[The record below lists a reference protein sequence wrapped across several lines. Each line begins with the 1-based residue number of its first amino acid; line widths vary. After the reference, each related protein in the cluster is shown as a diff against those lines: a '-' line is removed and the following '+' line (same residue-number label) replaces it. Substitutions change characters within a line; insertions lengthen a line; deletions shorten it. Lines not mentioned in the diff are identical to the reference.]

1 MKRAQKV
8 LSVALMLVMLLA
20 MVAPGVPVAHA
31 GEASNTLAESED
43 PLWEKSVL
51 FSGDSIS
58 YGHLDD
64 VGGYSWGG
72 RIGELHSMDWVNASV
87 SAATVG
93 TGNGR
98 NRMIY
103 QLAKHIDKGF
113 DYVIMQGGVND
124 CWATPIGA
132 MSNSFNLRSFDNDTF
147 AGALEELFFYA
158 YQHYGNA
165 KFGYIIN
172 FRFSDDVGVDYL
184 NKMESLVEMAK
195 NICDKWGIPY
205 LDLFHNE
212 ELSGKLK
219 LNTDER
225 ATLIPDNIHPNA
237 AGYEI
242 ITPYINNW
250 MSTVVATQ
258 VKGENPIVD
267 YLPTSFSASLKG
279 TESLFNAAQMT
290 IGSEH
295 AGFSG
300 TGYVQGF
307 YCNPGAHITFTVE
320 VPADGE
326 YDVVLG
332 YAMGTNEA
340 KGNPGTLNIYVN
352 RNKVGSTT
360 FEPGAT
366 WATYLQ
372 KSEKLTLKAGVNTIT
387 YWAEN
392 EWGDPAPNVDYI
404 EIGGTKYEAEDA
416 QVVAWGMGANG
427 NTSVL
432 AGFYLNSNAAA
443 KYTVYNVPKAGK
455 YTLTLTYANGNPEAE
470 SQPAKL
476 TLLVNDKYT
485 EDLALPHTENWN
497 VYNKIELEVELS
509 EGNNTITLW
518 KTVTDKQGAN
528 IKQVSIA
535 ALDNTVKPFDVIIN
549 ASNTLYMPYGMG
561 PEGTVVGTYAGG
573 GYGAHITFPYEAA
586 EAGTYS
592 LKLNQAFGRAQ
603 LIAGKGETI
612 YLSVYDNGNFVKELS
627 FPITG
632 DWGVFAEIPFELD
645 LTEGMHYITFWHE
658 NTNSCGGPNIDYLDV
673 KLGDADAT
681 RLQAEEVGAYQ
692 NAGMWGQPLVGFYM
706 NRLSAAM
713 FTIEN
718 VPADGYYNL
727 ALSFQNG
734 NPEAGGNDAK
744 LAMLVN
750 GQYIKDTFLADQDN
764 WGIIATQTEVVYL
777 KAGTNTVRYWRFD
790 MTLPDPLRPDDGGA
804 KAAANLVSL
813 NVTKHTHTKDE
824 GVVTP
829 PTCTDPG
836 FTTYICSKCTKSY
849 VDDYVDATGHA
860 MGDWTETKPAT
871 ETEEGEAKRECAN
884 CDYVETQEIPKK
896 DSSFNADRGG
906 LEGLFNANQMSVS
919 SEHAGFSGTGFVAG
933 FYCNPGAHLTFTVNA
948 PADGEYDVTLGYAM
962 GTNEAQGNP
971 GTLAI
976 YVNRNKVGT
985 TTFEPGATWATYLQK
1000 TEKLTLKKGENTIT
1014 YWAENAFGDPAP
1026 NIDYIEVGGTRY
1038 EAEDAVYPNHMGGA
1052 EQLEGFYNNPE
1063 AAVQYTITNVPS
1075 EGKYYLSLNYS
1086 NGNPE
1091 AQDQP
1096 AKLAL
1101 LVNGKHVSDIA
1112 LACTGTWADYRTY
1125 NVEVYLAKGTNTIT
1139 LWKTGTEP
1147 QGANLKTVTISSEA
1161 PKTGDDTMLLG
1172 AAAVMVTAAAAF
1184 VLLKKKEEVFA

>member
-20 MVAPGVPVAHA
+20 MVAPGVPVASA
-31 GEASNTLAESED
+31 EEAFNVTIEG
-43 PLWEKSVL
+43 K
-51 FSGDSIS
+51 DS
-58 YGHLDD
+58 
-64 VGGYSWGG
+64 
-72 RIGELHSMDWVNASV
+72 
-87 SAATVG
+87 
-93 TGNGR
+93 
-98 NRMIY
+98 
-103 QLAKHIDKGF
+103 
-113 DYVIMQGGVND
+113 
-124 CWATPIGA
+124 
-132 MSNSFNLRSFDNDTF
+132 
-147 AGALEELFFYA
+147 FF
-158 YQHYGNA
+158 
-165 KFGYIIN
+165 
-172 FRFSDDVGVDYL
+172 
-184 NKMESLVEMAK
+184 
-195 NICDKWGIPY
+195 
-205 LDLFHNE
+205 
-212 ELSGKLK
+212 
-219 LNTDER
+219 
-225 ATLIPDNIHPNA
+225 
-237 AGYEI
+237 
-242 ITPYINNW
+242 
-250 MSTVVATQ
+250 
-258 VKGENPIVD
+258 
-267 YLPTSFSASLKG
+267 
-279 TESLFNAAQMT
+279 
-290 IGSEH
+290 
-295 AGFSG
+295 
-300 TGYVQGF
+300 
-307 YCNPGAHITFTVE
+307 
-320 VPADGE
+320 
-326 YDVVLG
+326 
-332 YAMGTNEA
+332 
-340 KGNPGTLNIYVN
+340 
-352 RNKVGSTT
+352 
-360 FEPGAT
+360 
-366 WATYLQ
+366 
-372 KSEKLTLKAGVNTIT
+372 
-387 YWAEN
+387 
-392 EWGDPAPNVDYI
+392 
-404 EIGGTKYEAEDA
+404 
-416 QVVAWGMGANG
+416 
-427 NTSVL
+427 
-432 AGFYLNSNAAA
+432 
-443 KYTVYNVPKAGK
+443 
-455 YTLTLTYANGNPEAE
+455 
-470 SQPAKL
+470 
-476 TLLVNDKYT
+476 
-485 EDLALPHTENWN
+485 
-497 VYNKIELEVELS
+497 
-509 EGNNTITLW
+509 
-518 KTVTDKQGAN
+518 
-528 IKQVSIA
+528 
-535 ALDNTVKPFDVIIN
+535 
-549 ASNTLYMPYGMG
+549 MPYGMG

-645 LTEGMHYITFWHE
+645 LTAGKHYITFWHE
-658 NTNSCGGPNIDYLDV
+658 NTNSCGGPNIDYLSIQ
-673 KLGDADAT
+673 LGDAAAT
-681 RLQAEEVGAYQ
+681 KLEAETVAAYQ
-692 NAGMWGQPLVGFYM
+692 NGGMGGQPLGGFYS
-706 NRLSAAM
+706 NRLAAAM
-713 FTIEN
+713 FTIQN

-727 ALSFQNG
+727 ALNFQNG

-750 GQYIKDTFLADQDN
+750 GKYIQDTLLPDQDN
-764 WGIIATQTEVVYL
+764 WGIAATQTEVVYL

-790 MTLPDPLRPDDGGA
+790 MTLDDPLNPDNGGN
-804 KAAANLVSL
+804 KAAPNLISL
-813 NVTKHTHTKDE
+813 NVTAHTHTKNE
-824 GVVTP
+824 GVVTPPTCQDKGFTTYTCTDPACGHQWTENEVPATHKDDNGDGICDLCTAECCEHDYKPTVTP

-836 FTTYICSKCTKSY
+836 YTTYNCSKCSSSY
-849 VDDYVDATGHA
+849 QGDPVPENGHE
-860 MGDWTETKPAT
+860 MGDWVVVTPAT
-871 ETEEGEAKRECAN
+871 TTKEGEAKRECAN
-884 CDYVETQEIPKK
+884 CDHVETKEIPKK
-896 DSSFNADRGG
+896 DPGFNADRGG

-948 PADGEYDVTLGYAM
+948 PADGEYDVILGYAM

-985 TTFEPGATWATYLQK
+985 TTFEPGATWSTYLQK

-1125 NVEVYLAKGTNTIT
+1125 SVEVYLAKGTNTIT